1 MIEIFM
7 RVWPINFMMNKSLI
21 RGKRWAILY
30 IFPFVEK
37 GNGLAFELFFDRF
50 VALREMGL

>member
-50 VALREMGL
+50 VALREIGL